1 MPYVTNLS
9 TCHQMTLRIIEDHKP
24 LVEDLNV
31 TGQELMEICTD
42 EDASD
47 IKEDVDNI
55 IAKYDDV
62 KVGVRDKLVQLEES
76 LHSVSSEVRLVG
88 KLYLVAQV

>member
-1 MPYVTNLS
+1 
-9 TCHQMTLRIIEDHKP
+9 
-24 LVEDLNV
+24 
-31 TGQELMEICTD
+31 MEICTD

-76 LHSVSSEVRLVG
+76 LHSVSSEVRLIG
-88 KLYLVAQV
+88 KLYLVA

>member
-1 MPYVTNLS
+1 
-9 TCHQMTLRIIEDHKP
+9 MTLRIIEDHKP

-88 KLYLVAQV
+88 KLYLVAYISSF

>member
-1 MPYVTNLS
+1 
-9 TCHQMTLRIIEDHKP
+9 MTLRIIEDHKP

-31 TGQELMEICTD
+31 TSQELMEICTD

-76 LHSVSSEVRLVG
+76 LHSVSSEVRLIW
-88 KLYLVAQV
+88 